1 MTELMKLNKIVKL
14 RRHGELLYRKKLTSD
29 PVEPRGPS
37 EEPITGSKS
46 RMTSIIQSTV
56 VHKYRGTDHGIALRL
71 HIL

>member
-1 MTELMKLNKIVKL
+1 MKLKKIVKL
-14 RRHGELLYRKKLTSD
+14 GRYGELLYRKKLTSE

-46 RMTSIIQSTV
+46 RITSMIQSTGV
-56 VHKYRGTDHGIALRL
+56 QKYRSTDRGIALRL